1 MKQPPHA
8 SKKTADLGN
17 IIRNA
22 LSSILRRCEETGVR
36 LGYPGEGGER
46 AFRGWLVSDLLITAL
61 GWPTDKVVVG
71 ERFDVLLQDADGF
84 PVATI
89 ETKEP
94 YHKASKKERAD
105 FEERLSGFGTLRHA
119 YFTNGNQWERLDIF
133 SPTGDLEIQTR
144 FSFDL
149 NHVTPEESEA
159 FFAPLAGYRYFH
171 RAPRSTRHRVGKD
184 NPHILQA
191 LAADLHQTI
200 GDFAFLLQ
208 TMLSGFCDAKAGSQ
222 AGQIAMNL
230 FDLWCDKSL
239 IASPRQ
245 AGEMLSREMA
255 DGKLSPKP
263 RDIAQAV
270 RTLGFGESAATAA
283 ADAVAALSDAD
294 RRDSTMVA
302 SALWSAYAET
312 TKKLWRSRPT

>member
-159 FFAPLAGYRYFH
+159 FLRRWRVIGT
-171 RAPRSTRHRVGKD
+171 STEPPDRRG
-184 NPHILQA
+184 
-191 LAADLHQTI
+191 
-200 GDFAFLLQ
+200 
-208 TMLSGFCDAKAGSQ
+208 
-222 AGQIAMNL
+222 
-230 FDLWCDKSL
+230 
-239 IASPRQ
+239 IAS
-245 AGEMLSREMA
+245 
-255 DGKLSPKP
+255 
-263 RDIAQAV
+263 V
-270 RTLGFGESAATAA
+270 RTIRTSSRHWPPICIRPSGILHFCCKRCCRAFAMPK
-283 ADAVAALSDAD
+283 
-294 RRDSTMVA
+294 RDHKPAKSQ
-302 SALWSAYAET
+302 
-312 TKKLWRSRPT
+312 